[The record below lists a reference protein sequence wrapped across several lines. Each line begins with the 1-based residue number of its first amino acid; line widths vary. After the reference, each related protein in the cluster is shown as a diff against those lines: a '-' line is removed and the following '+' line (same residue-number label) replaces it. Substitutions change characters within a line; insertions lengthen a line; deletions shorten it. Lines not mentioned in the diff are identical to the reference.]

1 MEKDILKI
9 LNKIS
14 KRSKIKESTNI
25 IKSKIF
31 DSLDLINL
39 IFELEEFYN
48 IKFNDKDLQ
57 DKNFNKLN
65 NIKNIIV
72 KKIKK

>member
-1 MEKDILKI
+1 VKLWGPSINSEVFKP
-9 LNKIS
+9 
-14 KRSKIKESTNI
+14 
-25 IKSKIF
+25 F
-31 DSLDLINL
+31 DCIRDLINL

>member
-39 IFELEEFYN
+39 IL
-48 IKFNDKDLQ
+48 L
-57 DKNFNKLN
+57 
-65 NIKNIIV
+65 IIWDS
-72 KKIKK
+72 KSAILYYIYY